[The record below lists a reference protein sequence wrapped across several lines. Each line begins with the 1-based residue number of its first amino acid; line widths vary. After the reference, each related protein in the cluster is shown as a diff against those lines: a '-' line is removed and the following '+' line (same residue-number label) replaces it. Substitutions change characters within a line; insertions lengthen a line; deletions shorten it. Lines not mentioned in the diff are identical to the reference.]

1 MNHMLLLRKK
11 RQRKGSNYEELKHV
25 FLQTSLQLNTTYLSL
40 HKLKLRVPTLPQ
52 KWPWQGVSTD
62 RTQLA
67 KEDKQRNKTACCWC
81 HWQTKILL
89 LNCYVLNRWVFAIW
103 KWRTHAFTW
112 LLSLYRKRLQWLRAA
127 GPKELLRQLINM
139 TALSQNTELRKTS
152 KFCYNGL

>member
-89 LNCYVLNRWVFAIW
+89 LNCYVLNRTF
-103 KWRTHAFTW
+103 
-112 LLSLYRKRLQWLRAA
+112 Y
-127 GPKELLRQLINM
+127 
-139 TALSQNTELRKTS
+139 ELRCFSLKMGI
-152 KFCYNGL
+152 CYMEVENTCIYLATQPVQKEITVTKSSRA